1 VIRKEKGNKMAQRR
15 TPVEKWL
22 EQALGT
28 DETRPF
34 LLKPAIS
41 ADDENIRV
49 CTDSHRLHVVS
60 SKLYTA
66 EIKNEW
72 RAPTDFVFKPR
83 KGFKISNKF
92 LRTALV
98 DEINELINQNL
109 NSKLIEQISELNR
122 SSELFSAIKCETHR
136 DTFEE
141 AIKETLATLREYRN
155 PRSMVS
161 LQKWLGIN
169 VTLNPLYLLEA
180 LNYRL
185 GNYVNLNS
193 DGHEL
198 GPVIIEY
205 LDVKLAA
212 CIMPMRH

>member
-1 VIRKEKGNKMAQRR
+1 MAQRR

-22 EQALGT
+22 EQAVGT

-41 ADDENIRV
+41 ADDENIRA
-49 CTDSHRLHVVS
+49 CSDGHRIHVAS
-60 SKLYTA
+60 AKLYTV
-66 EIKNEW
+66 EIKNDW
-72 RAPTDFVFKPR
+72 QAPTDMVFKPK

-98 DEINELINQNL
+98 DEINELINENL
-109 NSKLIEQISELNR
+109 NAKLIEQIKELND
-122 SSELFSAIKCETHR
+122 SAELFNDMKCASYRESFEDKIKG
-136 DTFEE
+136 
-141 AIKETLATLREYRN
+141 TLAILREYRN
-155 PRSMVS
+155 PKSMIS
-161 LQKWLGIN
+161 LMKWVGIN
-169 VTLNPLYLLEA
+169 VTVNPLYLLEA
-180 LNYRL
+180 LNYQL
-185 GNYVNLNS
+185 GNYVTLNS

-198 GPVIIEY
+198 DPVIVEY

>member
-1 VIRKEKGNKMAQRR
+1 MAQRQ

-22 EQALGT
+22 EQAVGT

-41 ADDENIRV
+41 ADDENVRV
-49 CTDSHRLHVVS
+49 CTDGHRLHVAS
-60 SKLYTA
+60 DKLYTV

-72 RAPTDFVFKPR
+72 RAPTNFIFKPK

-98 DEINELINQNL
+98 DEINELINENL
-109 NSKLIEQISELNR
+109 NARLVEQMKDLNDSAELYK
-122 SSELFSAIKCETHR
+122 EIKSDLHR
-136 DTFEE
+136 DGFEE
-141 AIKETLATLREYRN
+141 SIKEALAVLREYRN
-155 PRSMVS
+155 PKSAVS
-161 LQKWLGIN
+161 LQKWLGVN
-169 VTLNPLYLLEA
+169 VHLNSRYLLEA
-180 LNYRL
+180 LNYQL
-185 GNYVNLNS
+185 GNYVSLCS
-193 DGHEL
+193 DGDEL
-198 GPVIIEY
+198 GPVIVEY

>member
-1 VIRKEKGNKMAQRR
+1 MAQRR

-34 LLKPAIS
+34 LLKAAIS
-41 ADDENIRV
+41 ADDENIRA
-49 CTDSHRLHVVS
+49 CSDGHRMHVAS
-60 SKLYTA
+60 AKLYTV

-72 RAPTDFVFKPR
+72 QAPTDCMFKPR

-98 DEINELINQNL
+98 DEINELINENL
-109 NSKLIEQISELNR
+109 NAKLVEQISDLND
-122 SSELFSAIKCETHR
+122 SVELFKGIKSDLHR
-136 DTFEE
+136 DGFEE
-141 AIKETLATLREYRN
+141 SIKETLAILREYRN
-155 PRSMVS
+155 PKSSIS
-161 LQKWLGIN
+161 LEKWLGIN
-169 VTLNPLYLLEA
+169 VHLNPRYLLEA
-180 LNYRL
+180 LNYQF

-193 DGHEL
+193 DGDEL
-198 GPVIIEY
+198 GPVIVEY

>member
-1 VIRKEKGNKMAQRR
+1 MAQRR

-22 EQALGT
+22 EQAVGT

-41 ADDENIRV
+41 ADDENIRA
-49 CTDSHRLHVVS
+49 CSDGHRMHVAS
-60 SKLYTA
+60 AKLYTA
-66 EIKNEW
+66 EIKNDW
-72 RAPTDFVFKPR
+72 QAPTDCMFKPK

-98 DEINELINQNL
+98 DEINELINETL
-109 NSKLIEQISELNR
+109 NSKLVEQITELNR

-136 DTFEE
+136 DTFED

-161 LQKWLGIN
+161 LKKWLGIN

-193 DGHEL
+193 DGDEL